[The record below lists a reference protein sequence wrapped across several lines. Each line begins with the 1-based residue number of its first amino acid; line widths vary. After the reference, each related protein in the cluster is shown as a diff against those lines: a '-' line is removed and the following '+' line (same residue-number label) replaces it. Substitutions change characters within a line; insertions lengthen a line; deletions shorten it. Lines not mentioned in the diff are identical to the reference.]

1 MKNDFYEIIHS
12 IYSLYENIQIFTETT
27 IHNLDQVLRLTVNS

>member
-12 IYSLYENIQIFTETT
+12 IYSLYENIQIFTET